1 MAEQSALRA
10 VAWQAA
16 SGLLFVGMTAVVKH
30 AGQDMAAAQSAFLR
44 FALGLPFVLP
54 VLPAMIR
61 AGRGPLPLL
70 ALRGA
75 LHTVAV
81 VLWFYALTSIPLAE
95 VTAINYLNPVYV
107 LIGAALFLGEP
118 LRARRMV
125 AVLVAV
131 AGAVIILRP
140 GFRVIDSGHV
150 AMLGMTA
157 FMAGGYL
164 VAKRLSGTVPA
175 AVIVAY
181 LSVTVTLFLAP
192 LAVAVWQPVTVGALA
207 WFFLSACFATAA
219 HYCMTR
225 AFAAAPLGVTQPVA
239 FLQLIW
245 SALLGVLL
253 FSEPVDPLVVAGAV
267 VILGAVT
274 WSSLAEARA
283 QRLADALP

>member
-1 MAEQSALRA
+1 MADSRPLQA

-30 AGQDMAAAQSAFLR
+30 AGQEMPAAQSAFLR

-54 VLPAMIR
+54 VLPAMTR
-61 AGRGPLPLL
+61 AGTAPLPLL
-70 ALRGA
+70 ALRGV

-81 VLWFYALTSIPLAE
+81 VLWFYALISIPLAE
-95 VTAINYLNPVYV
+95 VTAMNYLTPVYV
-107 LIGAALFLGEP
+107 LIGAALFLHEP
-118 LRARRMV
+118 LRARRMA

-131 AGAVIILRP
+131 AGAAIILRP
-140 GFRVIDSGHV
+140 GFRVVETGHL

-164 VAKRLSGTVPA
+164 VAKRLSAMVPA
-175 AVIVAY
+175 SVVVAW

-192 LAVAVWQPVTVGALA
+192 LAVAVWVPVTPEEIG

-239 FLQLIW
+239 FLQLVW
-245 SALLGVLL
+245 SATLGIVL

-267 VILGAVT
+267 VILAAVS
-274 WSSLAEARA
+274 WSSLAEARE
-283 QRLADALP
+283 RRADA